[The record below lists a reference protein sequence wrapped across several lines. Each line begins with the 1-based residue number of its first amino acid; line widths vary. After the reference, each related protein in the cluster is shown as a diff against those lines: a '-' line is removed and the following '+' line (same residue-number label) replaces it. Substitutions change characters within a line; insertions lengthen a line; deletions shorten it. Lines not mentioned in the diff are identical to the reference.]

1 MYSCECVFVEFLCN
15 KIIHKK
21 NTSINHPFTFE
32 EVNHAIRKSKNNK
45 TSGVDYI
52 INEYV
57 KYSPGFM
64 IHEIVHLFNI
74 ILDTGIVPSEW
85 SIGLICP
92 IYKNKGDIKDP
103 DNYRG
108 ITLLSCFSKIFSSCI
123 NSRLSFYLEEN
134 NLLGE
139 NQAGFRSGYSTLN
152 HIFTLHL
159 IIELYLHS
167 HKRVY
172 TVFID
177 YKKAFDFIERS
188 SLWHKVL
195 SHNINGKLF
204 NVIHTMFSSA
214 KACIKAKTQE
224 GTCL

>member
-1 MYSCECVFVEFLCN
+1 
-15 KIIHKK
+15 
-21 NTSINHPFTFE
+21 
-32 EVNHAIRKSKNNK
+32 
-45 TSGVDYI
+45 
-52 INEYV
+52 
-57 KYSPGFM
+57 M

-74 ILDTGIVPSEW
+74 ILDTGIVPPEW
-85 SIGLICP
+85 SIGLMCP

-108 ITLLSCFSKIFSSCI
+108 IIFLSCFSKIFSSCI

-139 NQAGFRSGYSTLN
+139 NQAGFRPRYSTLN
-152 HIFTLHL
+152 HIFTFHF
-159 IIELYLHS
+159 IIELYLYS

-195 SHNINGKLF
+195 SLNINGKLF
-204 NVIHTMFSSA
+204 NVIHTMYSSA
-214 KACIKAKTQE
+214 KACIK
-224 GTCL
+224 

>member
-1 MYSCECVFVEFLCN
+1 M
-15 KIIHKK
+15 KISNAVYTPQYLNNEI

-57 KYSPGFM
+57 KYSPEFM

-159 IIELYLHS
+159 II
-167 HKRVY
+167 
-172 TVFID
+172 
-177 YKKAFDFIERS
+177 
-188 SLWHKVL
+188 
-195 SHNINGKLF
+195 
-204 NVIHTMFSSA
+204 
-214 KACIKAKTQE
+214 
-224 GTCL
+224 